1 MPCEQEGLAGGDGVG
16 GTGRDTAASTLDC
29 RDQLLVGT
37 RLLRPL
43 SPWPSLIFTS
53 IPCLPHPS
61 PPVGSS
67 SLP

>member
-16 GTGRDTAASTLDC
+16 GAGRGTAVSTLDC

-53 IPCLPHPS
+53 IPCPPHS
-61 PPVGSS
+61 SSVGSS